1 MISTL
6 LAPFS
11 PRLSAREAAAPARV
25 ADVFVA
31 GVGAVGG
38 ALMRQIAAVRPP
50 ALRIAGACTTRGT
63 AWAEAPDGL
72 DPEAVGAALAG
83 GRPDWPAL
91 AARLTDRPADA
102 PPLVFVDA
110 TGAGEPARLYDRL
123 LAAGVHVAT
132 PSKRAQTFEQAYF
145 DRLRQLSGETG
156 ARFRY
161 EAAAG
166 AGLPAVQAVADMA
179 ATGDR
184 LFRVRGVLSGTLT
197 YLFSEVERG
206 VAFSAAV
213 REAVRLG
220 YAEPDPRDDLSG
232 EDVRRKLLVLART
245 AGLRLERADVRTET
259 LYPQAFRSLSRDAFL
274 DQMAVLDDAWAAR
287 ARKAADASAVLRYV
301 GEVWV
306 EGGAVLAEVGVQAV
320 PKGSPLGSLT
330 GTDNLIELTTDR
342 YRYAPM
348 TLRGPGAGPEVTAA
362 AVFADVLK
370 IAAG

>member
-1 MISTL
+1 MLT
-6 LAPFS
+6 S
-11 PRLSAREAAAPARV
+11 PELSAAVPVQSTRT

-38 ALMRQIAAVRPP
+38 ALLRQMAAVQPD
-50 ALRIAGACTTRGT
+50 ALRLVGACATRGT
-63 AWAEAPDGL
+63 VWADGDAL
-72 DPEAVGAALAG
+72 DPKAVGASLAG
-83 GRPDWPAL
+83 GRPDWDALVGRL
-91 AARLTDRPADA
+91 AAHAEDGRAV
-102 PPLVFVDA
+102 VFVDA
-110 TGAGEPARLYDRL
+110 TGAEDVARRYDRL

-145 DRLRQLSGETG
+145 DRLRHLSAESG

-184 LFRVRGVLSGTLT
+184 LLRVRGVLSGTLT

-213 REAVRLG
+213 RQAVQRG

-245 AGLRLERADVRTET
+245 AGLRLERADVRTEA
-259 LYPQAFRSLSRDAFL
+259 LYPQAFRDLSRDAFL
-274 DQMAVLDDAWAAR
+274 DRMAVLDDAWADR
-287 ARKAADASAVLRYV
+287 ARKAAADGAVLRYV

-306 EGGAVLAEVGVQAV
+306 EAGAVLAEVGVQTV
-320 PKGSPLGSLT
+320 PKASPLGGLT
-330 GTDNLIELTTDR
+330 GTDNLIELTSDR
-342 YRYAPM
+342 YRYSPM

>member
-1 MISTL
+1 M
-6 LAPFS
+6 
-11 PRLSAREAAAPARV
+11 
-25 ADVFVA
+25 FVA

-38 ALMRQIAAVRPP
+38 ALLRQMAAVQPA
-50 ALRIAGACTTRGT
+50 ALRLVGACATRGT
-63 AWAEAPDGL
+63 VWADGDAL
-72 DPEAVGAALAG
+72 DPESVGASLAG
-83 GRPDWPAL
+83 GRPDWDAL
-91 AARLTDRPADA
+91 VDQFTGRAERA
-102 PPLVFVDA
+102 PFVFVDA
-110 TGAGEPARLYDRL
+110 TGAEDVARLYDRL

-145 DRLRQLSGETG
+145 DRLRRLSRETG

-166 AGLPAVQAVADMA
+166 AGLPAVQAVADMV

-184 LFRVRGVLSGTLT
+184 LLRVRGVLSGTLT

-213 REAVRLG
+213 RQAVRQG

-245 AGLRLERADVRTET
+245 AGLRLERADVKTEP
-259 LYPQAFRSLSRDAFL
+259 LYPQAFRDLSRDAFL
-274 DQMAVLDDAWAAR
+274 DQMAVLDEAWAAR
-287 ARKAADASAVLRYV
+287 AQKAADDGAVLRYV

-306 EGGAVLAEVGVQAV
+306 EAGAVLAEVGVQTV
-320 PKGSPLGSLT
+320 PKASPLGGLT

-342 YRYAPM
+342 YRYSPM